1 MATTENKLL
10 RKLTVAT
17 AVGDKIKVLGYATL
31 GREGEAAEGKPV
43 PLMTVI
49 GRVTGLKAGSVNRT
63 LPNGEQM
70 SSDYVK
76 LKGNFEATNE
86 QTGEITP
93 NVGECILPNFVSDP
107 IAGALRGGA
116 DSVDFA
122 IRVDVKFKLAAAT
135 GYEFTAVSLLPI
147 KQADS
152 VNDIKRQL
160 LALNNG
166 VMPSAKMLA
175 PPDLVAKAGTP
186 SAITANAPTP
196 AAEPAKP
203 AKGKGGRAKATA

>member
-1 MATTENKLL
+1 MATTENRLL

-31 GREGEAAEGKPV
+31 GRKGEAAEGDSV
-43 PLMTVI
+43 PLMTVV

-147 KQADS
+147 QQADS
-152 VNDIKRQL
+152 VNDIKRRL
-160 LALNNG
+160 LALNG
-166 VMPSAKMLA
+166 SLPPKML
-175 PPDLVAKAGTP
+175 PPPPVEGKAGTP
-186 SAITANAPTP
+186 SAITGNAPEP
-196 AAEPAKP
+196 AAAPAAKP
-203 AKGKGGRAKATA
+203 KGKGSKAKATA